1 MMMMLCVYLSGP
13 ISGKN
18 FDQAT
23 RWRQA
28 AGEQLRAAGFRVLDP
43 MRGGSFLSSQ
53 RLMRPEEN
61 VASYQEA
68 LLSDKALVRRDKLDV
83 LTADII
89 LVYLME
95 ADVASIGTIYEM
107 AWAEDHN
114 KLVVI
119 AINDH
124 NVHDHSFVRE
134 SGVFF
139 PALGLAL
146 DYIVSCGVEELP
158 DALREPAAS

>member
-1 MMMMLCVYLSGP
+1 VLTVYLSGP
-13 ISGKN
+13 ISGKS

-23 RWRQA
+23 RWRQL
-28 AGEQLRAAGFRVLDP
+28 AGGQLRAAGFRVLDP
-43 MRGGSFLSSQ
+43 MRGKSFLSTQ
-53 RLMRPEEN
+53 ARIER
-61 VASYQEA
+61 EA
-68 LLSDKALVRRDKLDV
+68 YERWANPRLSDKALTRRDKLDV

-119 AINDH
+119 ALNDH
-124 NVHDHSFVRE
+124 NVHNHPFVRE
-134 SGVFF
+134 TGVLFGT
-139 PALGLAL
+139 LGEAL